1 MPGKSS
7 AWSPMIERLDP
18 AGDPAVLTDVAPLL
32 ERMVRAYSQATVAR
46 LLGVDRSLV
55 TRWLRDKREISATMA
70 GRILEAHDVL
80 TRVHQVF
87 NATIAARWLIGHE
100 PLLGGARPIDVMG
113 IRGAAPVIDALDA
126 IASGGFA

>member
-1 MPGKSS
+1 VTTWTPT
-7 AWSPMIERLDP
+7 IESLE
-18 AGDPAVLTDVAPLL
+18 PAVNPDILTDVAPLL
-32 ERMVRAYSQATVAR
+32 NRMVEAYSQAVIAR

-55 TRWLRDKREISATMA
+55 TRWVGADRDITATMRS
-70 GRILEAHDVL
+70 RILETHDVL

-87 NATIAARWLIGHE
+87 NPTLAARWLMGHE
-100 PLLGGARPIDVMG
+100 PFLGGARPIDVMA